1 MKEKFQL
8 KQTVVTIVADTA
20 DDIGHAKE
28 AIRAHRREL
37 EHFIGLN
44 PFFRYALE
52 PIGNAYIGTP
62 PEIVRRMM
70 IASEATGVGP
80 MASVAGVIADLA
92 VEAMVTADASYAI
105 VDNGGD
111 IALSTDRE
119 VIVGIYAGDSA
130 FSNLG
135 FKVSPTPFC
144 GICTSSATVGPSIS
158 FGTADVACV
167 VAQTACLADAAAST
181 LGNLSARPREAF
193 ETLGNIQEIN
203 GALLM
208 VNDTLTTW
216 GALPTLIR
224 TSFDTA
230 CITHA

>member
-1 MKEKFQL
+1 MREKFQL
-8 KQTVVTIVADTA
+8 KQTAVTIVADTA
-20 DDIGHAKE
+20 DDIERAKE
-28 AIRAHRREL
+28 AIRAHRRQL
-37 EHFIGLN
+37 EHFIELN

-52 PIGNAYIGTP
+52 PVDDYVGTR

-70 IASEATGVGP
+70 VAAEATGVGP
-80 MASVAGVIADLA
+80 MAAVAGVIADLA
-92 VEAMVTADASYAI
+92 VEAMIKAGASYAV

-130 FSNLG
+130 FRDLG
-135 FKVSPTPFC
+135 FKVGPTHFC

-181 LGNLSARPREAF
+181 LGNMSAYPQEAF
-193 ETLGNIQEIN
+193 EALKQIRGVT
-203 GALLM
+203 GALL
-208 VNDTLTTW
+208 VVRDTLATW
-216 GALPTLIR
+216 GVLPTLIR
-224 TSFDTA
+224 TSFDTT
-230 CITHA
+230 CITRA

>member
-8 KQTVVTIVADTA
+8 KQTVVTIVADTV
-20 DDIGHAKE
+20 DEIERAKE
-28 AIRAHRREL
+28 AIRSHRRQL
-37 EHFIGLN
+37 EYFIGLN

-52 PIGNAYIGTP
+52 PFDDYVGTP

-70 IASEATGVGP
+70 AAAGATGVGP
-80 MASVAGVIADLA
+80 MAAVAGVIADLA
-92 VEAMVTADASYAI
+92 VEAMVRAGASYAV

-167 VAQTACLADAAAST
+167 VAQTACLADAAASA
-181 LGNLSARPREAF
+181 LGNMSAHPHEAF
-193 ETLGNIQEIN
+193 EALKNIRGVD
-203 GALLM
+203 GALLI
-208 VNDTLTTW
+208 VRDKLATW
-216 GALPTLIR
+216 GVLPTLIR
-224 TSFDTA
+224 TSLDTT

>member
-20 DDIGHAKE
+20 DDVEHAKE
-28 AIRAHRREL
+28 AIRAHRHQL
-37 EHFIGLN
+37 EQFIELN

-52 PIGNAYIGTP
+52 PVDDYVGTR

-70 IASEATGVGP
+70 VAAEATGVGP
-80 MASVAGVIADLA
+80 MAAVAGVIADLA
-92 VEAMVTADASYAI
+92 VEAMIKVGATYAV

-119 VIVGIYAGDSA
+119 VIVGIYAGDAA
-130 FSNLG
+130 FRDLG

-181 LGNLSARPREAF
+181 LGNMSAHPREAF
-193 ETLGNIQEIN
+193 EALKNIRGVA
-203 GALLM
+203 GALLI
-208 VNDTLTTW
+208 VRDTLVTW
-216 GALPTLIR
+216 GVLPTLIR
-224 TSFDTA
+224 TSFDTT

>member
-1 MKEKFQL
+1 MREKFQL
-8 KQTVVTIVADTA
+8 KQTIVTIVADTA
-20 DDIGHAKE
+20 REIECAKE
-28 AIRAHRREL
+28 AIRSHRRQL
-37 EHFIGLN
+37 ERFISLN

-52 PIGNAYIGTP
+52 PFDEYIGTA
-62 PEIVRRMM
+62 PEIVCRMT
-70 IASEATGVGP
+70 AAAKATGVGP
-80 MASVAGVIADLA
+80 MAAVAGVIADLA
-92 VEAMVTADASYAI
+92 VEAMLKAGASYAV

-119 VIVGIYAGDSA
+119 LVVGIYAGNSA

-135 FKVSPTPFC
+135 FRVDPTRFY

-181 LGNLSARPREAF
+181 LGNMSAHPHEAF
-193 ETLGNIQEIN
+193 ETLKNVEGVK
-203 GALLM
+203 GALLI

-216 GALPTLIR
+216 GVLPQLIR
-224 TSFDTA
+224 TSFDTT
-230 CITHA
+230 CVTHA

>member
-1 MKEKFQL
+1 MKAKFRL
-8 KQTVVTIVADTA
+8 KQTVVTIIANTA
-20 DDIGHAKE
+20 DDIERAKE
-28 AIRAHRREL
+28 VIRFHRGQL

-52 PIGNAYIGTP
+52 PIDDYVGTP
-62 PEIVRRMM
+62 PEIVRRMT
-70 IASEATGVGP
+70 AAAEATGVGP
-80 MASVAGVIADLA
+80 MAAVAGVIADLA
-92 VEAMVTADASYAI
+92 VEAMIKAGASCAV

-119 VIVGIYAGDSA
+119 LIVGIYAGDSA
-130 FSNLG
+130 FCNLG

-167 VAQTACLADAAAST
+167 VAHTACLADAAAST
-181 LGNLSARPREAF
+181 LGNMSAQPHEAF
-193 ETLGNIQEIN
+193 EVLKSIPGVK
-203 GALLM
+203 GALLI
-208 VNDTLTTW
+208 VGDNLTTW
-216 GALPTLIR
+216 GSLPTLVR
-224 TSFDTA
+224 TSFDTT

>member
-20 DDIGHAKE
+20 DDVERAKE
-28 AIRAHRREL
+28 AIRTHRRQL

-52 PIGNAYIGTP
+52 PIGDYVGTP
-62 PEIVRRMM
+62 PEIVLRMM
-70 IASEATGVGP
+70 AAAEATGVGP
-80 MASVAGVIADLA
+80 MAAVAGVIADLA
-92 VEAMVTADASYAI
+92 VEAMVKAGASYAV

-130 FSNLG
+130 FCNLG

-181 LGNLSARPREAF
+181 LGNMSAHPREAF
-193 ETLGNIQEIN
+193 EALKNIRGVN
-203 GALLM
+203 GALLI
-208 VNDTLTTW
+208 VRDTLTTW
-216 GALPTLIR
+216 GVLPTLIH
-224 TSFDTA
+224 TSFDTT
-230 CITHA
+230 CISRA

>member
-20 DDIGHAKE
+20 DDIERAKE
-28 AIRAHRREL
+28 AIRTHRRQL

-52 PIGNAYIGTP
+52 PIDEYVGTP

-70 IASEATGVGP
+70 AAANATGVGP

-92 VEAMVTADASYAI
+92 VEAMVAGGAPYAI

-111 IALSTDRE
+111 IALSIDRE
-119 VIVGIYAGDSA
+119 AIVGIYAGDSA
-130 FSNLG
+130 FCNLG
-135 FKVSPTPFC
+135 FKLSPTPFC

-181 LGNLSARPREAF
+181 LGNMSADPRKAF
-193 ETLGNIQEIN
+193 EVLKKTKGVN
-203 GALLM
+203 GALLI
-208 VNDTLTTW
+208 VSNTLATW
-216 GALPTLIR
+216 GVLPTLIR
-224 TSFDTA
+224 TSFDTT

>member
-8 KQTVVTIVADTA
+8 KQTVVTIVADTT
-20 DDIGHAKE
+20 DDIERAKE
-28 AIRAHRREL
+28 AIRTHRHQL

-44 PFFRYALE
+44 SFFQYALE
-52 PIGNAYIGTP
+52 PVDDYVGP
-62 PEIVRRMM
+62 LPEIVRRMM
-70 IASEATGVGP
+70 VAARAAGVGP

-92 VEAMVTADASYAI
+92 VEAMVAGGASYAI

-130 FSNLG
+130 FCNLG
-135 FKVSPTPFC
+135 FRVTPTPFC

-167 VAQTACLADAAAST
+167 VAETACLADAAAST
-181 LGNLSARPREAF
+181 LGNMSAHPNEAF
-193 ETLGNIQEIN
+193 ETLKNIHGVN
-203 GALLM
+203 GALLI
-208 VNDTLTTW
+208 VDNTLATW

-224 TSFDTA
+224 TSFDTT
-230 CITHA
+230 CITHV